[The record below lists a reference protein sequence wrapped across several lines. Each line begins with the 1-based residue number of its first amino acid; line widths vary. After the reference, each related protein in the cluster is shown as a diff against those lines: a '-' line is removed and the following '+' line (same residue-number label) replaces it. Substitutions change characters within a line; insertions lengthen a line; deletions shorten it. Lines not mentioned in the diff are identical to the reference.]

1 MKLYK
6 DFLKPDDFVFLSELL
21 QYKFFPW
28 YFYNTSLEGGE
39 HEHDFMFVHTLFEKE
54 IGVNSSEFI
63 NFVTLMNKVSAQ
75 IGIKHSE
82 LLRIKANMYTNRGKK
97 IVHEEHTDYP
107 NINSYTTAVY
117 NLTTCNGGTQF
128 KDEFIASEANSLLV
142 FDGNTPHS
150 GVTQSDTD
158 IRLLVNFDFK

>member
-6 DFLKPDDFVFLSELL
+6 EFLFADDFVFLSELL
-21 QYKFFPW
+21 QSNFFAW
-28 YFYNTSLEGGE
+28 YFYQTSLDGGE
-39 HEHDFMFVHTLFEKE
+39 HDNDFMFVHTVYEKNV
-54 IGVNSSEFI
+54 GVNSPEFLKFI
-63 NFVTLMNKVSAQ
+63 PIMNKISAH
-75 IGIKHSE
+75 IGTDHTD

-107 NINSYTTAVY
+107 DLDSYTTAVY
-117 NLTTCNGGTQF
+117 NLTTCNGGTQIN
-128 KDEFIASEANSLLV
+128 DQFIPSEANSLLV

-158 IRLLVNFDFK
+158 IRLLVNFDFA